1 VSTPPLLRLLYLFLA
16 VLTVATIAAG
26 IVFFVRQRGGKL
38 ESGGPASKYVVSN
51 RPLFTTT
58 ENRRKVTLFFPR
70 SEGFLLVPQER
81 EIYAT
86 RAVSNQMKQVIVELI
101 KGPGEDAA
109 AMPALPDSTRLREIY
124 LRGRIV
130 YVDLTKDVTEN
141 LPGGSEAELL
151 TVYAIVDSIAFNF
164 PEITGVKILVEGA
177 QVETLSGHIDMS
189 LPLAK
194 DLSYVRTIPPKS
206 DAS

>member
-1 VSTPPLLRLLYLFLA
+1 MSTSPLLRLLYLFLA

-26 IVFFVRQRGGKL
+26 VIFFVRQRGGQQ
-38 ESGGPASKYVVSN
+38 EGSGQASKYVVSN

-58 ENRRKVTLFFPR
+58 ENRRKVTLFFPQ
-70 SEGFLLVPQER
+70 SEGFLLAPQER

-86 RAVSNQMKQVIVELI
+86 RAISDQMKQVIVELI

-124 LRGRIV
+124 VRGRTV
-130 YVDLTKDVTEN
+130 YIDLTKDVTEN

-164 PEITGVKILVEGA
+164 PEATGVKILVEGA
-177 QVETLSGHIDMS
+177 QVETLSGHVDVS

-194 DLSYVRTIPPKS
+194 DLSYVRTVPTKPDS
-206 DAS
+206 F